1 MTKDFG
7 KEYCKSTYS
16 FFSVFM
22 FHSCRYPSEKPTA
35 IWLVLEMYCRAV
47 ALVPLGPLS
56 CRQRCRPC
64 LLLASL
70 SLGISAGDLVTT
82 SRSGSRED
90 QKTVQAHYKPTKA

>member
-1 MTKDFG
+1 MGIKYG
-7 KEYCKSTYS
+7 RSTYS

-22 FHSCRYPSEKPTA
+22 FHSCRYPSAKPTA
-35 IWLVLEMYCRAV
+35 TWLVLEMYCRAV

-56 CRQRCRPC
+56 CRHRWRPC

-82 SRSGSRED
+82 SRSGPRGGSRD
-90 QKTVQAHYKPTKA
+90 SSV